1 MSALL
6 LLKILQ
12 PSLDK
17 VLDSPL
23 RFLDRLGREIVT
35 GLVGEH
41 AVLVPVV
48 HAVLDQDK
56 WLADGALAVLKT
68 NSVRGGGAPGIL
80 LAVDDG
86 QAGVADAEAAV
97 LVDGLDVRGLVDV
110 EGLAADD
117 RGVVQVDGARDQGQ
131 LVARDAG
138 SGLEVAPSVDDSV
151 S

>member
-1 MSALL
+1 M
-6 LLKILQ
+6 
-12 PSLDK
+12 
-17 VLDSPL
+17 
-23 RFLDRLGREIVT
+23 T